1 LTTIAMLARRGGG
14 LARRGVTQVSAS
26 SPASERR
33 GDGAN
38 VAGDALA
45 RTRASRAFSAS
56 SRARDASRPPSARDR
71 MSVASAFEYCATRV
85 RQLDYENYLCAL
97 FLPREHRPAALAL
110 RAFNAE
116 TASALGATKEP
127 QLALM
132 RLKWWRDAVDAAHDA
147 DENSLPDH
155 PVAIALRAVLATQN
169 AGGGA
174 RTKTWLKRIADA
186 RVRDAE
192 MGLEN
197 QTPGSVAFLEAYAE
211 STSSS
216 VLYLQLDLGGTRD
229 TSADHAASHLGKA
242 LGMVN
247 LLRGT
252 PAHAKQRR
260 LYLPLDVCAKHGAVA
275 EDVFR
280 GKNTEA
286 IKDATHEVA
295 SVAKAHLD
303 SSRGMASTLRGVAR
317 KGSASSS
324 TPVKPET
331 VFLPAIAA
339 STYLEKLERV
349 DFDAFHPSLAQPQP
363 PLVAQAKIAWAA
375 FTGKY

>member
-1 LTTIAMLARRGGG
+1 MDEDGYRRRRFFVESARGEAERAADKDARANPKSSRFSPFSDARSLPRRHLTTIAMLARRGGG

-147 DENSLPDH
+147 DEDLPPGPPRGD
-155 PVAIALRAVLATQN
+155 RTQGC
-169 AGGGA
+169 A
-174 RTKTWLKRIADA
+174 
-186 RVRDAE
+186 RDAE
-192 MGLEN
+192 CRRWRSN
-197 QTPGSVAFLEAYAE
+197 QNVAQTNRRRARAGRRDGIRK
-211 STSSS
+211 S
-216 VLYLQLDLGGTRD
+216 DARLGG
-229 TSADHAASHLGKA
+229 
-242 LGMVN
+242 V
-247 LLRGT
+247 
-252 PAHAKQRR
+252 P
-260 LYLPLDVCAKHGAVA
+260 
-275 EDVFR
+275 
-280 GKNTEA
+280 
-286 IKDATHEVA
+286 
-295 SVAKAHLD
+295 
-303 SSRGMASTLRGVAR
+303 RGVR
-317 KGSASSS
+317 R
-324 TPVKPET
+324 VDE
-331 VFLPAIAA
+331 
-339 STYLEKLERV
+339 LERFV
-349 DFDAFHPSLAQPQP
+349 S
-363 PLVAQAKIAWAA
+363 AA
-375 FTGKY
+375 GSGRNA